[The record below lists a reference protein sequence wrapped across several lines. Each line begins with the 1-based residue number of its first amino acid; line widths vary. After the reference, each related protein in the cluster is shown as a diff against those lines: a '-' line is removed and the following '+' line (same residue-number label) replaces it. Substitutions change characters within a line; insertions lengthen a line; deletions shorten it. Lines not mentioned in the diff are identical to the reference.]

1 MCVDEEVDNQ
11 AEVEVEMKLGEG
23 GWLCKRLTGAKWW
36 LRGLHASIGT
46 SFHLS
51 RRRRRSCSAE
61 GGEGARCSSRCSARC
76 SSTVQTV
83 EIKVAGHWLEGDGVV
98 QPSS

>member
-1 MCVDEEVDNQ
+1 MCVDEEFDNQ

-61 GGEGARCSSRCSARC
+61 EEEVQGAVEGI
-76 SSTVQTV
+76 VQGAALQC
-83 EIKVAGHWLEGDGVV
+83 KL
-98 QPSS
+98 SK

>member
-1 MCVDEEVDNQ
+1 MGVDEEFDNQ

-36 LRGLHASIGT
+36 LRGLHGSIGT

-61 GGEGARCSSRCSARC
+61 GGGGARCSSRCSARC

>member
-1 MCVDEEVDNQ
+1 MCVDEEVENQ
-11 AEVEVEMKLGEG
+11 AEVEVEMKLGER

-36 LRGLHASIGT
+36 LRGLHGSIGT

-61 GGEGARCSSRCSARC
+61 EGK
-76 SSTVQTV
+76 VQGAV
-83 EIKVAGHWLEGDGVV
+83 QGVV
-98 QPSS
+98 QGVAVQCKLSK

>member
-1 MCVDEEVDNQ
+1 MGVDEEVDNQ
-11 AEVEVEMKLGEG
+11 AEVEVEMKLGER

-51 RRRRRSCSAE
+51 RRRRRRCSAE
-61 GGEGARCSSRCSARC
+61 EGK
-76 SSTVQTV
+76 VQGAV
-83 EIKVAGHWLEGDGVV
+83 QGVV
-98 QPSS
+98 QGVAVQCKLSK

>member
-1 MCVDEEVDNQ
+1 MGVDEEVDNQ
-11 AEVEVEMKLGEG
+11 AEVEVEMKLEEG

-61 GGEGARCSSRCSARC
+61 RGEGARCSSRCSARC
-76 SSTVQTV
+76 SSIVRTL
-83 EIKVAGHWLEGDGVV
+83 EIKVAEHWLQGDGVV

>member
-1 MCVDEEVDNQ
+1 MGVDKEVDNQ

-36 LRGLHASIGT
+36 LRGLHGSIGT

-61 GGEGARCSSRCSARC
+61 EGK
-76 SSTVQTV
+76 VQG
-83 EIKVAGHWLEGDGVV
+83 AV
-98 QPSS
+98 QGAVQGPAVQCKLSK

>member
-1 MCVDEEVDNQ
+1 MGVDEEVDNQ

-51 RRRRRSCSAE
+51 RRRRRRCSAE
-61 GGEGARCSSRCSARC
+61 GGGGARCSARC

>member
-1 MCVDEEVDNQ
+1 MGVDEEVDNQ
-11 AEVEVEMKLGEG
+11 AEVGVEMKLGEG

-51 RRRRRSCSAE
+51 RRR
-61 GGEGARCSSRCSARC
+61 CSSRCSARC

>member
-1 MCVDEEVDNQ
+1 MGVDEEVDNQ
-11 AEVEVEMKLGEG
+11 AEVEVEMKLGER

-36 LRGLHASIGT
+36 LRGLHGSIGT

-51 RRRRRSCSAE
+51 RRRRRRCSAE
-61 GGEGARCSSRCSARC
+61 GGGGARCSSRCSARYC
-76 SSTVQTV
+76 GTVQTV

>member
-1 MCVDEEVDNQ
+1 MGVDEEVDNQ

-36 LRGLHASIGT
+36 LRGLHGSIGT

-61 GGEGARCSSRCSARC
+61 EGGGARYSSRCSARC
-76 SSTVQTV
+76 STTVQTV